1 MNLEVQKKEL
11 GRRRMHEAKARVG
24 HPTGVGRSII
34 QEVEFWQVMNR
45 CSVLV

>member
-11 GRRRMHEAKARVG
+11 GRRWMHEAKARVG